1 LYSWGDANFGV
12 LGHGELQEGD
22 PQIQT
27 TPKLIEYLSRVL
39 RKKVT
44 HVACGAYHTLCTTGS
59 LPYYTFLSPSITFN
73 LSLHAHLC

>member
-1 LYSWGDANFGV
+1 MYSWGDANFGV
-12 LGHGELQEGD
+12 LGQGELQEGD

-44 HVACGAYHTLCTTGS
+44 HVACGAYHTLCTTGI
-59 LPYYTFLSPSITFN
+59 LPYYTFLSSLITFN